1 MISLPPRCTVVIP
14 TYNCA
19 EYLYAA
25 LSSVVAQR
33 VSNLEVIVV
42 DDGSTDATAAVL
54 ETARAD
60 LPELGALR
68 VLKTK
73 NLGPGAA
80 RNFAV
85 AEARAPLIAFLDAD
99 DIWLPGKLE
108 RQIAFH
114 EAFPK
119 TVLSF
124 TDYRHVGPD
133 GEDRGGCFDFWNH
146 KAAEA
151 FTPLAGAHS
160 ILLGR
165 NLVGTSTVM
174 TTSAAF
180 QAVGGFACEM
190 PSSEDWELWLKLA
203 RGGAVA
209 CSGKIGCDYLM
220 RPNSLTAARER
231 RIAAM
236 ETILGRALAAQP
248 APEARDV
255 RAARARILTARA
267 EFARERGMTFRAMAG
282 HAVALILDPS
292 TRAFRATVA
301 DFSRSFLASLG
312 LAGRA

>member
-1 MISLPPRCTVVIP
+1 MTSLPPRCAVVIP

-19 EYLYAA
+19 DYLNAA
-25 LSSVVAQR
+25 LTSVAAQGVA
-33 VSNLEVIVV
+33 NLEVIVV
-42 DDGSTDATAAVL
+42 DDGSTDATDAVVRN
-54 ETARAD
+54 ARGE
-60 LPELGALR
+60 LPGLGALM

-73 NLGPGAA
+73 NLGPGPA

-85 AEARAPLIAFLDAD
+85 AAARAPLIAFLDAD
-99 DIWLPGKLE
+99 DIWAPGKLE

-119 TVLSF
+119 IALSF

-146 KAAEA
+146 KAAED
-151 FTPLAGAHS
+151 FTLLADAHS
-160 ILLGR
+160 VLLGR

-174 TTSAAF
+174 TTRAAF
-180 QAVGGFACEM
+180 QAVGGFAGDM

-231 RIAAM
+231 RIVAM
-236 ETILGRALAAQP
+236 ETILERALAAQP
-248 APEARDV
+248 APGARDV

-267 EFARERGMTFRAMAG
+267 EFARERGKVFAAMAG
-282 HAVALILDPS
+282 HAAALILDPS
-292 TRAFRATVA
+292 KRAFRATVA
-301 DFSRSFLASLG
+301 DFSRSFLTTFG